1 MALEE
6 ELMKAE
12 QETAKEEAEET
23 KNPDDLSDEEIEAV
37 KELAIM
43 PWWEVLKKC
52 MEKRVKKQEE
62 DLLVL
67 AKEHFMEPKKLWYT
81 AFEVLG
87 GFIQWMW
94 EMERLVKVLTTDPEE
109 IKAAVEAL
117 QKAEQELTEWKKK
130 RK

>member
-43 PWWEVLKKC
+43 P
-52 MEKRVKKQEE
+52 
-62 DLLVL
+62 
-67 AKEHFMEPKKLWYT
+67 
-81 AFEVLG
+81 
-87 GFIQWMW
+87 
-94 EMERLVKVLTTDPEE
+94 
-109 IKAAVEAL
+109 
-117 QKAEQELTEWKKK
+117 
-130 RK
+130 